1 MMTYNPID
9 EALKK
14 GFTGR
19 NDHLFWNGKDLSQVA
34 DDYGTP
40 LFVFSQR
47 QLHQNVIDVLNAFRK
62 LHRDTH
68 LFYASKANSNMGV
81 LKVLRAAGASIE
93 VNSGGELQKAKIAGF
108 KPEQIVFN
116 GVAKTPGEIM
126 LAVEYGIAAINV
138 DSEYELKQVISVA
151 EKLRKKANVSIRV
164 EPQVPSPTHPGLV
177 TAYHSKAGIDLVEA
191 PRLFKLAHDH
201 PWVNLKGIHFHVGS
215 QVPILEPFTKATR
228 IIVDLVKQLRS
239 DLQIKLEHI
248 NIGGGIPIPYKMGAG
263 NPLKDFFYAG
273 FGEKELAAAVVP
285 IIEELGQEIKIFLE
299 PGRRIVGNTAVMLT
313 RILCE
318 KEKVLENEASGKVHW
333 IMADAGF
340 STLLEANNYD
350 WYFLIV
356 AVNRFEEVHN
366 KPFKLAG
373 PLCDGG
379 DYYHGAENVPE
390 FKQLPSKT
398 GPGDV
403 IAFMDVGAYTL
414 EQMFQ
419 YNGRPRV
426 GAVLLSEDEQV
437 IPIRRKDTFGDLI
450 AQDIW
455 DFI

>member
-1 MMTYNPID
+1 MMTYNPKD

-14 GFTGR
+14 GFTMQ
-19 NDHLFWNGKDLSQVA
+19 NDHLCWDGRDLVQVA
-34 DDYGTP
+34 ADYGTP

-47 QLHQNVIDVLNAFRK
+47 QLRQNVTDVCNAFRK
-62 LHRDTH
+62 LHHDTH
-68 LFYASKANSNMGV
+68 LFYASKANSNVGV

-93 VNSGGELQKAKIAGF
+93 VNSGGELQKAKIAGY

-116 GVAKTPGEIM
+116 GVAKTQEEIR
-126 LAVEYGIAAINV
+126 LAVEYGIASINV

-151 EKLRKKANVSIRV
+151 EKLCKKANVAIRV

-177 TAYHSKAGIDLVEA
+177 TAYHSKAGIDMIEA
-191 PRLFKLAHDH
+191 PRLFKVADDH
-201 PWVNLKGIHFHVGS
+201 AWVNLKGIHFHVGS
-215 QVPILEPFTKATR
+215 QVPILEPFIKATR
-228 IIVDLVKQLRS
+228 IIVDLVKQLHS
-239 DLQIKLEHI
+239 DLKIKLEHI

-263 NPLKDFFYAG
+263 DPLEDFFYAG
-273 FGEKELAAAVVP
+273 FSEEELAAAVVP
-285 IIEELGQEIKIFLE
+285 IIEELGEEIKIFLE
-299 PGRRIVGNTAVMLT
+299 PGRRIVGNTAVMLS

-318 KEKVLENEASGKVHW
+318 KEKVLEKDVSGKVHW
-333 IMADAGF
+333 LMADVGF
-340 STLLEANNYD
+340 STLLETNNYD
-350 WYFLIV
+350 WYFLI
-356 AVNRFEEVHN
+356 ASVNRFEEVHN

-379 DYYHGAENVPE
+379 DYYHGADHVPE

-398 GPGDV
+398 APGDV

-426 GAVLLSEDEQV
+426 GAVLLGGDDQV